1 MKKPEYKVAPVATFE
16 SVDAFC
22 AGSRAAYNVEPLR
35 EKDSCSLWTVLCR
48 LFTIAAPSTG
58 DRAPL
63 YTTPN
68 RAPRFDRASLYTTPN
83 RETFDRAP
91 LYTIT
96 PNRPPLYI
104 PDKLK

>member
-1 MKKPEYKVAPVATFE
+1 MKKTEYKVAPVATFE

-22 AGSRAAYNVEPLR
+22 AGSRATYTEHVVEPLE

-48 LFTIAAPSTG
+48 LFTISSTG
-58 DRAPL
+58 GRA
-63 YTTPN
+63 
-68 RAPRFDRASLYTTPN
+68 PN

-91 LYTIT
+91 LHISQ
-96 PNRPPLYI
+96 NRRTFDRG

>member
-1 MKKPEYKVAPVATFE
+1 MKKTEYKVAPVATFE

-22 AGSRAAYNVEPLR
+22 AGSSEAYYTNEHVVEPLK

-48 LFTIAAPSTG
+48 LFTISSTG
-58 DRAPL
+58 DRA
-63 YTTPN
+63 
-68 RAPRFDRASLYTTPN
+68 PN

-91 LYTIT
+91 LHMSQ
-96 PNRPPLYI
+96 NRRTFDRRPLLLFT